1 MGKYREVR
9 NIIMEVLSDREWHKI
24 DELQKKC
31 EVMGIG
37 FEGGRGPIYN
47 AVHQL
52 KKKGKIEANG
62 NGAYRICEKNV
73 NDKEENETTQEGFY
87 KYDDELAESIKNIEK
102 HLEKY
107 KNFNWINCR
116 EDELQEAR
124 FYANKLIKLSEKI
137 RNEIGM

>member
-1 MGKYREVR
+1 
-9 NIIMEVLSDREWHKI
+9 
-24 DELQKKC
+24 
-31 EVMGIG
+31 MGIG

-73 NDKEENETTQEGFY
+73 NDKEENETTQEKFY

-107 KNFNWINCR
+107 KKFNWINCR

-124 FYANKLIKLSEKI
+124 FYAKNTIKI
-137 RNEIGM
+137 

>member
-1 MGKYREVR
+1 MFLILAVKEVPAIPRIVKGKINAYAPLTIR
-9 NIIMEVLSDREWHKI
+9 VLAGARQTSQNKR
-24 DELQKKC
+24 
-31 EVMGIG
+31 
-37 FEGGRGPIYN
+37 
-47 AVHQL
+47 
-52 KKKGKIEANG
+52 KIEANG

-73 NDKEENETTQEGFY
+73 NDKEENETTQEKFY

-107 KNFNWINCR
+107 KKFNWINCR

>member
-24 DELQKKC
+24 DELQKNVRLWEQVLKVE
-31 EVMGIG
+31 EVRFIMLFID
-37 FEGGRGPIYN
+37 
-47 AVHQL
+47 Q

-73 NDKEENETTQEGFY
+73 NDKEENETTQEEFY
-87 KYDDELAESIKNIEK
+87 KYD
-102 HLEKY
+102 
-107 KNFNWINCR
+107 
-116 EDELQEAR
+116 DELQEAR